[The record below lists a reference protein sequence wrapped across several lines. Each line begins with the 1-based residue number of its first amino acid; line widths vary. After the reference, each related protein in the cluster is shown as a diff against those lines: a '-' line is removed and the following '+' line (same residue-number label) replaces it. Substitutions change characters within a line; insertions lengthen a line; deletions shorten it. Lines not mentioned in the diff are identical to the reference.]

1 MHKTIR
7 ATITAFIML
16 ASLAG
21 ARADNTPQTSGV
33 SAATLFTFRHVI
45 VDTST
50 AAPAICLRF
59 SQNLNTSPAAHYG
72 DYLKFSPAFTPAISA
87 AGTDLCLTG
96 LDAGTTYNLTILH
109 GLPAASGAK
118 LATDQKFPVALT
130 DSSPLVAISGDGF
143 ILSRNTAN
151 GLTIQTVNVTKV
163 KIHVLRMS
171 DKLIP
176 QQMTGGNLTLGT
188 NLMAPYDL
196 NNLLQSTVSIAWT
209 GTMTIPADHNR
220 TVSTAFPIAS
230 VIPPGRDGL
239 YLVVA
244 ENAGDA
250 LPESTFTGGQNTD
263 LGSDTTIAA
272 HWVIATDLALT
283 SFSGSDGLHVFAR
296 SLTTGQPL
304 ANVEVRLISTGNDV
318 LGQVLTDADGEADF
332 PAPLMAGTRANAPTT
347 LLAYGGGNF
356 AFQNL
361 TAPAFD
367 LSDRGVSGRA
377 APKDFQAF
385 MYTERGI
392 YRPGETIHLISLL
405 RDRTGNAVSN
415 MPLKIQVRRP
425 DGVVDHSFVAPPAS
439 DGGFALPIALSA
451 SAARGLWTIEAY
463 VDPTAAPVGRVQAD
477 VEDFVPQQLKVTL
490 TADQKYLNA
499 TDNLTGALAGAFLYG
514 APAAGLHAQ
523 GDLRVVRDN
532 NPIPNAAGYAF
543 GLVDDKV
550 DDMDQSLT
558 LPDADDKGNLQI
570 SAPLPQLPNTSVP
583 LKAILTAGLFEPS
596 GRYVSDVTEV
606 PIRAQPL
613 LIGIKP
619 LFPDNQVGDGQPAK
633 FDIATFG
640 PAGAQAA
647 TQNLTWTLVEE
658 NQIFDWFEDNNSNWT
673 WHYHTEDQ
681 QLASGAIDTTADKP
695 AEFTAPGLGQYDWGT
710 YRLIVTDNNSGAATS
725 VRFNIGWDST
735 GASASTPDKE
745 EIAAEKPLLTPGETT
760 EIHIKGPFAGTAQ
773 IVIANDR
780 VFSTQTMAIPKD
792 GATFTVKADAAWGAG
807 AYVIVTAI
815 RPLNAAGPQ
824 QPVRAIGVAWLGI
837 DPAAHRLGV
846 AIAAPAKITPR
857 QSVTIPVKI
866 TGATADDTPYVTL
879 AAVDEGILQLT
890 RFTTP
895 DPLSFLY
902 GKLNLAM
909 DIRDDYGNLLDG
921 SADAGAIQQGGDSA
935 SLGGPGLPVTSTKV
949 VSLFSGP
956 VTVDKN
962 GVAQIPV
969 SVPDFEGQLRLMV
982 VAYNKTQAGAAQAA
996 MIVRDPVIEDVA
1008 VPRFLA
1014 PGDTANLAISLHN
1027 TDGPPG
1033 AYKLVLTGTGAAK
1046 ISADKTYTLAAGQRV
1061 QDAAVIAAHEVGI
1074 ATINADLTGPGKYAV
1089 HRSWQIA
1096 VRAAHYPVTLQS
1108 IAMQAKNTDFK
1119 PDPKLLASFQPGGLA
1134 ITIGY
1139 AAYQGIDVPSL
1150 LQSLWLYP
1158 YGCTEQLSSTAFP
1171 LLYYNQKALLAAALP
1186 GDASDWQD
1194 TSTAGVK
1201 ARVQAAIDTILD
1213 RQDDTGTFGLWSVGD
1228 GEASA
1233 WLNVYAMDF
1242 LLHAKAAGYSVP
1254 DDALSRGDEHLLS
1267 LVQQIDSGA
1276 EGNSYTEAGLEA
1288 PQATLAYAEYVLAG
1302 TSQADIGLLRRM
1314 NDAAIYAV
1322 ATDGAASTGS
1332 APSAALQYAYWAAA
1346 ASGSTLDGNSLA
1358 QPLALAQLGG
1368 ALSLMGDKYRS
1379 QGAFQMAV
1387 ANIGIQTYPVWW
1399 TDDAYYSETR
1409 DLAGMIAI
1417 AADTNNP
1424 DLANQLLV
1432 KLAGLNVNPEDLGT
1446 QEQAWLLAA
1455 AAALDKNAASISLA
1469 VNSKAMTL
1477 PLPAA
1482 FAPTPAEIAAGYTIK
1497 NASAQNLWRTFTLTG
1512 APRIALPAISKGY
1525 SLQKAYFKLDG
1536 TPLDPA
1542 HLRQND
1548 RFIVDLSGQV
1558 NDDADHRTVVVDLL
1572 PAGWEIDAPITDDSA
1587 DYGFLG
1593 PLSKTRV
1600 IEARDDRFVAA
1611 FDLGSGWANSP
1622 DSTDDSEDHL
1632 DPDQF
1637 HVAYLVRVVTP
1648 GAFTLPEA
1656 EVNDMYKPALM
1667 ARTASSHTIIT
1678 PR

>member
-7 ATITAFIML
+7 ATITAFAML
-16 ASLAG
+16 ATLAS
-21 ARADNTPQTSGV
+21 ARAENTPQQSGV

-45 VDTST
+45 ADTSM
-50 AAPAICLRF
+50 AEPAICLRF
-59 SQNLNTSPAAHYG
+59 SQNLNTSPAAHYE
-72 DYLKFSPAFTPAISA
+72 DYLKFAPALTPAISA
-87 AGTDLCLTG
+87 TGTDLCLSG
-96 LDAGTTYNLTILH
+96 LNPATTYNLTILH

-118 LATDQKFPVALT
+118 LATDEKFPIALT

-143 ILSRNTAN
+143 ILSRNTTN
-151 GLTIQTVNVTKV
+151 GLTIQTVNVAKV
-163 KIHVLRMS
+163 KIHLLRMS

-176 QQMTGGNLTLGT
+176 QQLGKFDVNPNT
-188 NLMAPYDL
+188 NIMAPYDL
-196 NNLLQSTVSIAWT
+196 NFLLQSTVSIAWT

-220 TVSTAFPIAS
+220 TISTAFPLAS

-244 ENAGDA
+244 ENAA
-250 LPESTFTGGQNTD
+250 NPLPESTFTGGANAVPYFGNTV
-263 LGSDTTIAA
+263 AA

-283 SFSGSDGLHVFAR
+283 SFTGTDGLHVFAR
-296 SLTTGQPL
+296 SLATAQPIQG
-304 ANVEVRLISTGNDV
+304 ADIRLISAGQDT
-318 LGQVLTDADGEADF
+318 LGKVLTNADGEADF
-332 PAPLMAGTRANAPTT
+332 PAPLLAGTRANAPAT
-347 LLAYGGGNF
+347 LLAYSGGNF

-361 TAPAFD
+361 TSPAFD

-392 YRPGETIHLISLL
+392 YRPGETINVISLL

-415 MPLKIQVRRP
+415 MPLKFLVRRP
-425 DGVVDHSFVAPPAS
+425 DGVVDHSIVTPPAP
-439 DGGFALPIALSA
+439 DGGFFLPIALSA
-451 SAARGLWTIEAY
+451 TAARGLWTIEAY
-463 VDPTAAPVGRVQAD
+463 TDPTAAPIGRVQAD
-477 VEDFVPQQLKVTL
+477 IEDFVPQQLKVTL
-490 TADQKYLNA
+490 TADQKYLNPA
-499 TDNLTGALAGAFLYG
+499 DNLTGALAGAFLYG

-523 GDLRVVRDN
+523 ADLRVVRDS
-532 NPIPNAAGYAF
+532 NPIPNAPGYAF

-558 LPDADDKGNLQI
+558 LPDADNQGNLQI

-619 LFPDNQVGDGQPAK
+619 LFPDNQVADGQPAK
-633 FDIATFG
+633 FDVATFG
-640 PAGAQAA
+640 PTGAAAA
-647 TQNLTWTLVEE
+647 TQNLSWTLVEE
-658 NQIFDWFEDNNSNWT
+658 NQIFDWFEDSNSNWT

-681 QLASGAIDTTADKP
+681 QLASGTINTTAAKP

-745 EIAAEKPLLTPGETT
+745 EIVAEKPLLNPGDSTKL
-760 EIHIKGPFAGTAQ
+760 HIKGPFAGTAQ

-780 VFSTQTMAIPKD
+780 VFSTQTITIPKD
-792 GATFTVKADAAWGAG
+792 GATISVKADAAWGAG

-815 RPLNAAGPQ
+815 RPLASAGPQ

-837 DPAAHRLGV
+837 NPAAHTLGV

-857 QSVTIPVKI
+857 ETVNIPIKI
-866 TGATADDTPYVTL
+866 TGAVPGDTPYVTL

-890 RFTTP
+890 RFATP
-895 DPLSFLY
+895 DPTAFLY

-921 SADAGAIQQGGDSA
+921 GAESGAIQQGGDSA

-956 VTVDKN
+956 VTVGAN
-962 GVAQIPV
+962 GIANIPID
-969 SVPDFEGQLRLMV
+969 VPDFEGQLRFMA
-982 VAYNKTQAGAAQAA
+982 VAYNKTQTGAGADS

-1008 VPRFLA
+1008 LPRFLA
-1014 PGDTANLAISLHN
+1014 PGDTASLAISLHN

-1033 AYKLVLTGTGAAK
+1033 AYTLKLSSTGAARMT
-1046 ISADKTYTLAAGQRV
+1046 ATKTFTLAAGQRV
-1061 QDAAVIAAHEVGI
+1061 QTAAMIAAGDVGI
-1074 ATINADLTGPGKYAV
+1074 ATINADLTGPAHYAV

-1108 IAMQAKNTDFK
+1108 IALQPKNTNFK
-1119 PDPKLLASFQPGGLA
+1119 PDPKLLASFQPGSLA

-1139 AAYQGIDVPSL
+1139 SAYQGIDVPSL
-1150 LQSLWLYP
+1150 LSALWLYP
-1158 YGCTEQLSSTAFP
+1158 YGCTEQLTSTAFP
-1171 LLYYNQKALLAAALP
+1171 LLYYNEKSLLSAAIP
-1186 GDASDWQD
+1186 GESTDWRD

-1201 ARVQAAIDTILD
+1201 TRVQDAIDTILD
-1213 RQDDTGTFGLWSVGD
+1213 RQDDTGTFGLWRVGD

-1233 WLNVYAMDF
+1233 WLNVYTMDF
-1242 LLHAKAAGYSVP
+1242 LLRAKAAGYGVP
-1254 DDALSRGDEHLLS
+1254 DDALARGDTHLLS
-1267 LVQQIDSGA
+1267 LVQQIDAGA
-1276 EGNSYTEAGLEA
+1276 EGNSYTEQGLEA

-1302 TSQADIGLLRRM
+1302 TSQADLGLLRRM
-1314 NDAAIYAV
+1314 NDAAIIAV
-1322 ATDGAASTGS
+1322 DTDGASSPTV
-1332 APSAALQYAYWAAA
+1332 PPQYAYWAAT
-1346 ASGSTLDGNSLA
+1346 ASGGTLDDNSLA

-1368 ALSLMGDKYRS
+1368 ALSLMGDKFRS
-1379 QGAFQMAV
+1379 GNAFQMAV
-1387 ANIGIQTYPVWW
+1387 ANIGIKTTPIWW
-1399 TDDAYYSETR
+1399 FDDTYYSETR

-1417 AADTNNP
+1417 AAGTNNP

-1432 KLAGLNVNPEDLGT
+1432 KLTALNVKPENLST
-1446 QEQAWLLAA
+1446 QDQAWLLAA

-1469 VNSKAMTL
+1469 LNNKPLTL
-1477 PLPAA
+1477 KLPAA
-1482 FAPTPAEIAAGYTIK
+1482 LAPTPAEIAGGYIIK
-1497 NASAQNLWRTFTLTG
+1497 NSSPQNLWRTFTLTG
-1512 APRIALPAISKGY
+1512 APRNALPAIAQGY
-1525 SLQKAYFKLDG
+1525 TLTKSYYNLDG
-1536 TPLDPA
+1536 TKLDPA
-1542 HLRQND
+1542 HLKQND
-1548 RFIVDLSGQV
+1548 RLIVALTGQV
-1558 NDDADHRTVVVDLL
+1558 NDDDDHRTVIVDLL
-1572 PAGWEIDAPITDDSA
+1572 PAGWEIDAPITDDST

-1600 IEARDDRFVAA
+1600 VEARDDRFVAA
-1611 FDLGSGWANSP
+1611 FDLGDGWANSP
-1622 DSTDDSEDHL
+1622 DSTDDSQPHL
-1632 DPDQF
+1632 ESGQF
-1637 HVAYLVRVVTP
+1637 QVAYLVRVVTP

-1656 EVNDMYKPALM
+1656 EVNDMYHPALM
-1667 ARTASSHTIIT
+1667 ARTASTHTTIT
-1678 PR
+1678 AR